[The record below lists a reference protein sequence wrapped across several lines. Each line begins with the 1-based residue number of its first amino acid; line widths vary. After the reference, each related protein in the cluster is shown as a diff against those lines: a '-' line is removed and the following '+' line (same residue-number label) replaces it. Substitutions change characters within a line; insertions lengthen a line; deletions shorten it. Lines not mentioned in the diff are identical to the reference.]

1 MTVVP
6 PSGANLR
13 GAVDLSSLVNRPP
26 AAGAASPATGA
37 VPGGTTTGTVPVP
50 NLVLEGTDTNFAEL
64 LELSKFVPVIVDLWA
79 AWSEQATQL
88 TPVME
93 NLIREY
99 NGRFVLATVDIDT
112 NPQLAQAF
120 QATSVPTLAAVIN
133 GQPVQLFDG
142 VLPLV
147 QIREVLER
155 VLELAAQHGVTGVA
169 DAAAEAAEGEPAEPV
184 EPELPPH
191 HREAYDAI
199 DRGDYATAIDIY
211 KLALA
216 RDPRDTMATAGLAQV
231 SLLARLQGKTIAE
244 VRSAAADDPSDL
256 DAQLLVADLD
266 LSGGHIEDAF
276 DRLLGLFGAQDA
288 AGKNVIRQRML
299 ELFEVV
305 GTDDPRVPPARKR
318 LTALLY

>member
-6 PSGANLR
+6 PAGSNLR

-26 AAGAASPATGA
+26 AAAPGAAASTAPGAASGA
-37 VPGGTTTGTVPVP
+37 VVPVP
-50 NLVLEGTDTNFAEL
+50 DLVLEGTDTNFAEL
-64 LELSKFVPVIVDLWA
+64 LELSKVVPVIVDLWA

-88 TPVME
+88 TPVIE
-93 NLIREY
+93 NLIREF

-120 QATSVPTLAAVIN
+120 QATSVPTLAAVLN

-142 VLPLV
+142 ILPVV
-147 QIREVLER
+147 QIREVFER
-155 VLELAAQHGVTGVA
+155 VLELAAQHGVTGT
-169 DAAAEAAEGEPAEPV
+169 AEAAPTPDGTPAEPV

-191 HREAYDAI
+191 HKEAYDAI
-199 DRGDYATAIDIY
+199 ERGDYSSAIDIY

-216 RDPRDTMATAGLAQV
+216 RDPRDTMAAAGLAQV

-244 VRSAAADDPSDL
+244 VRSAASEAPTDL

-276 DRLLGLFGAQDA
+276 DRLLGLFPGQDA
-288 AGKNVIRQRML
+288 AGKNTIRQRML

-305 GTDDPRVPPARKR
+305 GADDPRVPPARKR

>member
-6 PSGANLR
+6 PAGSNLR
-13 GAVDLSSLVNRPP
+13 GAVDLSSLVNRP
-26 AAGAASPATGA
+26 AAAAPGVSTGTAPDGA
-37 VPGGTTTGTVPVP
+37 VAGVVPVP

-64 LELSKFVPVIVDLWA
+64 LELSKIVPVIVDLWA
-79 AWSEQATQL
+79 TWSEPATQL
-88 TPVME
+88 TPVIE

-99 NGRFVLATVDIDT
+99 NGRFVLATIDIDT

-142 VLPLV
+142 VLPVV

-169 DAAAEAAEGEPAEPV
+169 EAAESPDGPPAEPV

-191 HREAYDAI
+191 HREAYEAI
-199 DRGDYATAIDIY
+199 ERGDYAAAIDIY

-216 RDPRDTMATAGLAQV
+216 RDPRDTMAAAGLAQV
-231 SLLARLQGKTIAE
+231 SLLDRLKGKTIAE
-244 VRSAAADDPSDL
+244 VRSAAADDPGNL

-276 DRLLGLFGAQDA
+276 DRLLGLFPAQDA
-288 AGKNVIRQRML
+288 AGRNVIRQRIL

>member
-6 PSGANLR
+6 PAGANLR

-26 AAGAASPATGA
+26 AAAAGVSTGTAPDGA
-37 VPGGTTTGTVPVP
+37 VAGVVPVP

-64 LELSKFVPVIVDLWA
+64 LELSKIVPVIVDLWA
-79 AWSEQATQL
+79 TWSEPATQL
-88 TPVME
+88 TPVIE

-142 VLPLV
+142 VLPVV
-147 QIREVLER
+147 QIREVFER

-169 DAAAEAAEGEPAEPV
+169 EAAESPAGPSAEPV

-191 HREAYDAI
+191 HREAYEAI
-199 DRGDYATAIDIY
+199 ERGDYAAAIDIY

-216 RDPRDTMATAGLAQV
+216 RDPRDTMAAAGLAQV

-244 VRSAAADDPSDL
+244 VRSAAADDPANL
-256 DAQLLVADLD
+256 EAQLLVADLD

-276 DRLLGLFGAQDA
+276 DRLLGLFPGQDA

>member
-6 PSGANLR
+6 PAGSNLR

-26 AAGAASPATGA
+26 AAAPGAPGAGAAGGA
-37 VPGGTTTGTVPVP
+37 VPVP

-79 AWSEQATQL
+79 QWSEPATQL
-88 TPVME
+88 TPVIE
-93 NLIREY
+93 NLIRGY

-142 VLPLV
+142 VLPVV

-169 DAAAEAAEGEPAEPV
+169 DAAGGETAEPAEPV

-199 DRGDYATAIDIY
+199 ERGDYAAAIDIY

-216 RDPRDTMATAGLAQV
+216 RDPRDVMATAGLAQV
-231 SLLARLQGKTIAE
+231 SLLGRLQGKTIAE
-244 VRSAAADDPSDL
+244 VRAAAADDPDNL

-266 LSGGHIEDAF
+266 LSGGHIEDSF
-276 DRLLGLFGAQDA
+276 DRLLGLFPGQDA
-288 AGKNVIRQRML
+288 AGKNAIRQRML

-305 GTDDPRVPPARKR
+305 GADDPRVPPARKR

>member
-1 MTVVP
+1 M
-6 PSGANLR
+6 
-13 GAVDLSSLVNRPP
+13 NRPP
-26 AAGAASPATGA
+26 AASAGVSTGS
-37 VPGGTTTGTVPVP
+37 VPGGAVAGVVPVP

-64 LELSKFVPVIVDLWA
+64 LELSKVVPVIVDLWA
-79 AWSEQATQL
+79 AWSEPATQL
-88 TPVME
+88 TPVIE
-93 NLIREY
+93 NLIREF

-142 VLPLV
+142 VLPAA

-169 DAAAEAAEGEPAEPV
+169 EAAETPDGPPAEPA

-191 HREAYDAI
+191 HREAYEAI
-199 DRGDYATAIDIY
+199 DRGDYPTAIDIY

-216 RDPRDTMATAGLAQV
+216 RDPRDAMATAGLAQV
-231 SLLARLQGKTIAE
+231 SLLGRLQGKTIAE
-244 VRSAAADDPSDL
+244 VRSAAADDPADL

-276 DRLLGLFGAQDA
+276 DRLLGLFPGQDA
-288 AGKNVIRQRML
+288 AGKNTIRQRML

>member
-6 PSGANLR
+6 PAGSNLR

-26 AAGAASPATGA
+26 ATAPGTTGAPGAGAA
-37 VPGGTTTGTVPVP
+37 PGGAVPVP

-79 AWSEQATQL
+79 EWSEPATQL
-88 TPVME
+88 TPVIE

-99 NGRFVLATVDIDT
+99 NGRFVLATVDIDA

-142 VLPLV
+142 VLPVV

-169 DAAAEAAEGEPAEPV
+169 DAAEGETAEPAEPV

-199 DRGDYATAIDIY
+199 ERGDYAAAIDIY

-216 RDPRDTMATAGLAQV
+216 RDPRDVMASAGLAQV
-231 SLLARLQGKTIAE
+231 SLLGRLQGKTIAE
-244 VRSAAADDPSDL
+244 VRSAAADDPDNL

-266 LSGGHIEDAF
+266 LSGGHIEDSF
-276 DRLLGLFGAQDA
+276 DRLLGLFPGQDA
-288 AGKNVIRQRML
+288 AGKNAIRQRML

-305 GTDDPRVPPARKR
+305 GADDPRVPPARKR

>member
-1 MTVVP
+1 MTVIP
-6 PSGANLR
+6 PAGANLR

-26 AAGAASPATGA
+26 APAAGAAGAPGAPAGPA
-37 VPGGTTTGTVPVP
+37 GPVPVP
-50 NLVLEGTDTNFAEL
+50 SLVLEGTDTNFAEL

-79 AWSEQATQL
+79 QWSEPATQL
-88 TPVME
+88 TPVIE

-99 NGRFVLATVDIDT
+99 NGRFVLATVDIDS

-142 VLPLV
+142 VLPVV

-169 DAAAEAAEGEPAEPV
+169 DAAEAPAGEPVAPV

-191 HREAYDAI
+191 HREAYEAI
-199 DRGDYATAIDIY
+199 ERGDYAAAIDIY

-216 RDPRDTMATAGLAQV
+216 RDPRDAMATAGLAQV
-231 SLLARLQGKTIAE
+231 SLLGRLQGKTIAE
-244 VRSAAADDPSDL
+244 VRSAAADNPADL

-276 DRLLGLFGAQDA
+276 DRLLGLFPAQDA
-288 AGKNVIRQRML
+288 AGKNLVRQRML

>member
-6 PSGANLR
+6 PAGANLR

-26 AAGAASPATGA
+26 AAAPGVSTGNAPGGA
-37 VPGGTTTGTVPVP
+37 VAGVVPVP
-50 NLVLEGTDTNFAEL
+50 DLVLEGTDTNFAEL
-64 LELSKFVPVIVDLWA
+64 LELSKIVPVIVDLWA
-79 AWSEQATQL
+79 TWSEPATQL
-88 TPVME
+88 TPVIE
-93 NLIREY
+93 NLIREF

-142 VLPLV
+142 VLPAA
-147 QIREVLER
+147 QIREVFER

-169 DAAAEAAEGEPAEPV
+169 EAAQSPDGPPAEPV

-191 HREAYDAI
+191 HREAYEAI
-199 DRGDYATAIDIY
+199 ERGDYAAAIDIY

-216 RDPRDTMATAGLAQV
+216 RDPRDAMATAGLAQV
-231 SLLARLQGKTIAE
+231 SLLGRLQGKTIAE
-244 VRSAAADDPSDL
+244 VRSAAADDPANL

-276 DRLLGLFGAQDA
+276 DRLLGLFPGQDA
-288 AGKNVIRQRML
+288 AGKNTIRQRML

-305 GTDDPRVPPARKR
+305 GADDPRVPPARKR

>member
-6 PSGANLR
+6 PAGANLR

-26 AAGAASPATGA
+26 AAAPGTPGAGPAPAG
-37 VPGGTTTGTVPVP
+37 TTGTAVPVP

-64 LELSKFVPVIVDLWA
+64 LELSKIVPVIVDLWA
-79 AWSEQATQL
+79 QWSEQATSL

-99 NGRFVLATVDIDT
+99 DGRFVLATVDIDT

-142 VLPLV
+142 VLPIV

-169 DAAAEAAEGEPAEPV
+169 TAAATAEAEAAEPV

-216 RDPRDTMATAGLAQV
+216 RDPRDTMAAAGLAQV
-231 SLLARLQGKTIAE
+231 SLLGRLQGKTIAE
-244 VRSAAADDPSDL
+244 VRSAAADDPENL

-276 DRLLGLFGAQDA
+276 DRLLGLFPAQDA
-288 AGKNVIRQRML
+288 AGKNTIRQRML

-305 GTDDPRVPPARKR
+305 GADDPRVPPARKR

>member
-6 PSGANLR
+6 PAGANLR

-26 AAGAASPATGA
+26 ATAPGVSTGA
-37 VPGGTTTGTVPVP
+37 VAGGAVAGVVPVP

-64 LELSKFVPVIVDLWA
+64 LELSKVVPVIVDLWA
-79 AWSEQATQL
+79 TWSEPATQL
-88 TPVME
+88 TPVIE
-93 NLIREY
+93 NLIREF

-142 VLPLV
+142 VLPAA
-147 QIREVLER
+147 QIREVFER

-169 DAAAEAAEGEPAEPV
+169 EAAETPDGQPAEPV

-199 DRGDYATAIDIY
+199 ERGDYAAAIDIY
-211 KLALA
+211 KLAIA
-216 RDPRDTMATAGLAQV
+216 RDPRDIMATAGLAQV

-244 VRSAAADDPSDL
+244 VRSAAADNPADL

-276 DRLLGLFGAQDA
+276 DRLLGLFPGQDA
-288 AGKNVIRQRML
+288 AGKNQIRQRML

-305 GTDDPRVPPARKR
+305 GADDPRVPPARKR

>member
-6 PSGANLR
+6 PAGSNLR

-26 AAGAASPATGA
+26 AGAPAPAGPGAPGAAATGGA
-37 VPGGTTTGTVPVP
+37 VPVP

-79 AWSEQATQL
+79 SWSEQATSL
-88 TPVME
+88 TPVIE
-93 NLIREY
+93 NLIREF

-142 VLPLV
+142 VLPVV

-169 DAAAEAAEGEPAEPV
+169 DAAEGEAAEPAEPV

-199 DRGDYATAIDIY
+199 ERGDYAAAIDIY

-216 RDPRDTMATAGLAQV
+216 RDPRDVMATAGLAQV
-231 SLLARLQGKTIAE
+231 SLLGRLQGKTIAE
-244 VRSAAADDPSDL
+244 VRSAAADDPDNL

-276 DRLLGLFGAQDA
+276 DRLLGLFPGQDA
-288 AGKNVIRQRML
+288 AGKNVIRQRIL

>member
-26 AAGAASPATGA
+26 AQNAGAGPAGA
-37 VPGGTTTGTVPVP
+37 PAGATAGAVPVP
-50 NLVLEGTDTNFAEL
+50 NLVLEGTDTNFAEI
-64 LELSKFVPVIVDLWA
+64 LELSKLVPVIVNLWA
-79 AWSEQATQL
+79 SWSEPATQL
-88 TPVME
+88 VPVME

-99 NGRFVLATVDIDT
+99 TGRFVLAAVDIDT
-112 NPQLAQAF
+112 SPQLAQAF

-142 VLPLV
+142 VLPVV

-169 DAAAEAAEGEPAEPV
+169 DAKDAPSADAAEVV

-199 DRGDYATAIDIY
+199 DRGDYAAAIEIY

-216 RDPRDTMATAGLAQV
+216 RDPRDAMAAAGLAQV
-231 SLLARLQGKTIAE
+231 SLLSRLQGKTIAE
-244 VRSAAADDPSDL
+244 VRSAAADDPANL
-256 DAQLLVADLD
+256 EAQLLVADLD

-276 DRLLGLFGAQDA
+276 DRLLGLFPAQDA
-288 AGKNVIRQRML
+288 AGKNLVRQRML

-305 GTDDPRVPPARKR
+305 GADDPRVPPARKR

>member
-6 PSGANLR
+6 PAGANLR

-26 AAGAASPATGA
+26 ASAGQAAPGTGAAHGGSTAGAI
-37 VPGGTTTGTVPVP
+37 PVP

-79 AWSEQATQL
+79 QWSETATQL
-88 TPVME
+88 TPVIE

-99 NGRFVLATVDIDT
+99 GGRFVLATVDIDT

-142 VLPLV
+142 VLPVV

-169 DAAAEAAEGEPAEPV
+169 DAAESPDTEPAEPV

-199 DRGDYATAIDIY
+199 ERGDYAAAIDIY

-216 RDPRDTMATAGLAQV
+216 RDPRDAMATAGLAQV
-231 SLLARLQGKTIAE
+231 SLLSRLQGKTIAE
-244 VRSAAADDPSDL
+244 VRSAAADAPDDL
-256 DAQLLVADLD
+256 DVQLLVADLD

-276 DRLLGLFGAQDA
+276 DRLLGLFPGQDA

-305 GTDDPRVPPARKR
+305 GADDPRVPPARKR

>member
-6 PSGANLR
+6 PAGSNLR
-13 GAVDLSSLVNRPP
+13 GAVDLSSLVNRAAAP
-26 AAGAASPATGA
+26 AAGAPGAGPAPAGA
-37 VPGGTTTGTVPVP
+37 AVAAVPVP

-64 LELSKFVPVIVDLWA
+64 LELSKIVPVIVDLWA

-142 VLPLV
+142 VLPIV

-169 DAAAEAAEGEPAEPV
+169 EAAGGAEAQAAEPV

-199 DRGDYATAIDIY
+199 ERGDYDTAIDIY

-216 RDPRDTMATAGLAQV
+216 RDPRDAMAAAGLAQV
-231 SLLARLQGKTIAE
+231 SLLGRLKGKTIAE
-244 VRSAAADDPSDL
+244 VRSAAADDPENL

-276 DRLLGLFGAQDA
+276 DRLLGLFPGQDA
-288 AGKNVIRQRML
+288 GGKNTIRQRLL

>member
-6 PSGANLR
+6 PAGANLR

-26 AAGAASPATGA
+26 AAGPGAPAAGAAPGGA
-37 VPGGTTTGTVPVP
+37 VAGTVPVP

-79 AWSEQATQL
+79 QWSEPATQL
-88 TPVME
+88 TPVIE

-142 VLPLV
+142 VLPVV

-169 DAAAEAAEGEPAEPV
+169 DAAGGPDAEPAEPV

-199 DRGDYATAIDIY
+199 DRGDYAAAIDIY

-216 RDPRDTMATAGLAQV
+216 RDPRDAMATAGLAQV
-231 SLLARLQGKTIAE
+231 SLLGRLQGKTIAE
-244 VRSAAADDPSDL
+244 VRSAAADDPDNL

-266 LSGGHIEDAF
+266 LSGGHIEDSF
-276 DRLLGLFGAQDA
+276 DRLLGLFPGQDA
-288 AGKNVIRQRML
+288 AGKNAIRQRML

-305 GTDDPRVPPARKR
+305 GADDPRVPPARKR

>member
-6 PSGANLR
+6 PAGANLR

-26 AAGAASPATGA
+26 AAAAGVSTGTAPGGA
-37 VPGGTTTGTVPVP
+37 VAGVVPVP

-64 LELSKFVPVIVDLWA
+64 LELSKIVPVIVDLWA
-79 AWSEQATQL
+79 TWSEPATQL
-88 TPVME
+88 TPVIE
-93 NLIREY
+93 NLIREF

-142 VLPLV
+142 VLPAA

-169 DAAAEAAEGEPAEPV
+169 EAAESPDGPPAEPV

-199 DRGDYATAIDIY
+199 ERGDYAAAIDIY

-216 RDPRDTMATAGLAQV
+216 RDPRDAMATAGLAQV
-231 SLLARLQGKTIAE
+231 SLLGRLQGKTIAE
-244 VRSAAADDPSDL
+244 VRSAAADDPANL

-276 DRLLGLFGAQDA
+276 DRLLGLFPGQDA
-288 AGKNVIRQRML
+288 AGKNAIRQRML

-305 GTDDPRVPPARKR
+305 GADDPRVPPARKR

>member
-6 PSGANLR
+6 PAGANLR

-26 AAGAASPATGA
+26 AAGPGAPVTGA
-37 VPGGTTTGTVPVP
+37 APGGAVAGPVPVP
-50 NLVLEGTDTNFAEL
+50 NLVLEGTDTNFAEI

-79 AWSEQATQL
+79 QWSEPATQL

-112 NPQLAQAF
+112 NPQLTQAF

-142 VLPLV
+142 VLPVV

-169 DAAAEAAEGEPAEPV
+169 DASGAPDAEPAEPV

-199 DRGDYATAIDIY
+199 ERGDYAAAIDIY

-216 RDPRDTMATAGLAQV
+216 RDPRDAMATAGLAQV
-231 SLLARLQGKTIAE
+231 SLLGRLQGKTIAE
-244 VRSAAADDPSDL
+244 VRSAAAADPDNL
-256 DAQLLVADLD
+256 EAQLLVADLD
-266 LSGGHIEDAF
+266 LSGGHIEDSF
-276 DRLLGLFGAQDA
+276 DRLLGLFPGQDA
-288 AGKNVIRQRML
+288 AGKNAIRQRML

-305 GTDDPRVPPARKR
+305 GADDPRVPPARKR

>member
-1 MTVVP
+1 
-6 PSGANLR
+6 
-13 GAVDLSSLVNRPP
+13 
-26 AAGAASPATGA
+26 
-37 VPGGTTTGTVPVP
+37 
-50 NLVLEGTDTNFAEL
+50 
-64 LELSKFVPVIVDLWA
+64 
-79 AWSEQATQL
+79 
-88 TPVME
+88 ME

-99 NGRFVLATVDIDT
+99 GGRFVLATVDIDT

-142 VLPLV
+142 VLPIV

-169 DAAAEAAEGEPAEPV
+169 DAAESPDTEPAEPV

-199 DRGDYATAIDIY
+199 ERGDYATAIDIY

-216 RDPRDTMATAGLAQV
+216 RDPRDAMATAGLAQV
-231 SLLARLQGKTIAE
+231 SLLGRLQGKTIAE
-244 VRSAAADDPSDL
+244 VRSAAADAPDDL

-276 DRLLGLFGAQDA
+276 DRLLGLFPGQDA

>member
-6 PSGANLR
+6 PAGANLR

-26 AAGAASPATGA
+26 APAAGGPGVTPAPGGA
-37 VPGGTTTGTVPVP
+37 VAGTVPVP
-50 NLVLEGTDTNFAEL
+50 DLVLEGTDTNFAEL

-79 AWSEQATQL
+79 SWSEAATQL
-88 TPVME
+88 TPVLD

-142 VLPLV
+142 VLPVV

-169 DAAAEAAEGEPAEPV
+169 DAAAAPEGEPAEAV

-199 DRGDYATAIDIY
+199 ERGDYAAAIDIY

-231 SLLARLQGKTIAE
+231 SLLGRLQGKTIAE
-244 VRSAAADDPSDL
+244 VRAAAADDPENL

-276 DRLLGLFGAQDA
+276 DRLLGLFPGQDA
-288 AGKNVIRQRML
+288 AGKNIIRQRIL

>member
-6 PSGANLR
+6 PAGANLR

-26 AAGAASPATGA
+26 VPAATGTTGA
-37 VPGGTTTGTVPVP
+37 PGGAVAGVVPVP

-64 LELSKFVPVIVDLWA
+64 LELSKLVPVIVDLWA
-79 AWSEQATQL
+79 QWSEQATQL

-142 VLPLV
+142 VLPVV

-169 DAAAEAAEGEPAEPV
+169 DAGAAPEGEPAEPV

-199 DRGDYATAIDIY
+199 ERGDYAAAIDIY
-211 KLALA
+211 KLAIA
-216 RDPRDTMATAGLAQV
+216 RDPRDVMATAGLAQV
-231 SLLARLQGKTIAE
+231 SLLSRLQGKTIAE
-244 VRSAAADDPSDL
+244 VRAAAADDPDNL

-276 DRLLGLFGAQDA
+276 DRLLGLFPGRDQ
-288 AGKNVIRQRML
+288 AGKNAIRQRML

>member
-6 PSGANLR
+6 PAGSNLR

-26 AAGAASPATGA
+26 APAPGAAAGAPAGA
-37 VPGGTTTGTVPVP
+37 PAGVVPVP
-50 NLVLEGTDTNFAEL
+50 DLVLEGTDTNFAEL

-79 AWSEQATQL
+79 TWSESATQL
-88 TPVME
+88 TPVIE

-142 VLPLV
+142 VLPVV

-169 DAAAEAAEGEPAEPV
+169 DAAVTPDGVPAEPV

-191 HREAYDAI
+191 HKEAYDAI
-199 DRGDYATAIDIY
+199 ERGDYAAAIDIY

-216 RDPRDTMATAGLAQV
+216 RDPRDAMAAAGLAQV
-231 SLLARLQGKTIAE
+231 SLLGRLQGKTIAE
-244 VRSAAADDPSDL
+244 VRSAAADDPENL

-276 DRLLGLFGAQDA
+276 DRLLGLFPAQDA
-288 AGKNVIRQRML
+288 AGKNAIRQRIL

>member
-6 PSGANLR
+6 PAGANLR

-26 AAGAASPATGA
+26 ASAPGAGPATVGGA
-37 VPGGTTTGTVPVP
+37 VAAAVPVP
-50 NLVLEGTDTNFAEL
+50 SLVVEGTDTNFAEL

-79 AWSEQATQL
+79 QWSEPATQL
-88 TPVME
+88 TPVIE

-99 NGRFVLATVDIDT
+99 GGRFVLATVDIDT

-142 VLPLV
+142 VLPIV

-169 DAAAEAAEGEPAEPV
+169 EATESAEAQPAAAA

-191 HREAYDAI
+191 HQEAYDAI
-199 DRGDYATAIDIY
+199 ERGDYAAAIDIY

-216 RDPRDTMATAGLAQV
+216 RDPRDTMAAAGLAQA
-231 SLLARLQGKTIAE
+231 SLLGRLHGKTIAE
-244 VRSAAADDPSDL
+244 VRSAAAAEPDNL
-256 DAQLLVADLD
+256 EAQLLVADLD
-266 LSGGHIEDAF
+266 LSGGHVEDAF
-276 DRLLGLFGAQDA
+276 DRLLALFPAQDA
-288 AGKNVIRQRML
+288 AGKNLIRQRIL
-299 ELFEVV
+299 ELFQVV
-305 GTDDPRVPPARKR
+305 GTDDPRVPPVRSRQIGRAHV
-318 LTALLY
+318 

>member
-13 GAVDLSSLVNRPP
+13 GAVDLSSLVNRPSAP
-26 AAGAASPATGA
+26 GGPGATAAAPGGA
-37 VPGGTTTGTVPVP
+37 VAGTVPVP
-50 NLVLEGTDTNFAEL
+50 SLVLEGTDTNFAEL
-64 LELSKFVPVIVDLWA
+64 LELSKVVPVIVDLWA
-79 AWSEQATQL
+79 EWSEPATSL
-88 TPVME
+88 TPVLE

-142 VLPLV
+142 VLPVV

-169 DAAAEAAEGEPAEPV
+169 DAAEGEAAEPAEPV

-199 DRGDYATAIDIY
+199 ERGDYAAAIDIY

-216 RDPRDTMATAGLAQV
+216 RDPRDVMATAGLAQV
-231 SLLARLQGKTIAE
+231 SLLGRLQGKTIAE
-244 VRSAAADDPSDL
+244 VRSAAADDPDNL

-276 DRLLGLFGAQDA
+276 DRLLGLFPGQDP

>member
-1 MTVVP
+1 
-6 PSGANLR
+6 
-13 GAVDLSSLVNRPP
+13 
-26 AAGAASPATGA
+26 
-37 VPGGTTTGTVPVP
+37 
-50 NLVLEGTDTNFAEL
+50 
-64 LELSKFVPVIVDLWA
+64 
-79 AWSEQATQL
+79 
-88 TPVME
+88 
-93 NLIREY
+93 
-99 NGRFVLATVDIDT
+99 
-112 NPQLAQAF
+112 
-120 QATSVPTLAAVIN
+120 
-133 GQPVQLFDG
+133 
-142 VLPLV
+142 VLPIV

-169 DAAAEAAEGEPAEPV
+169 TAAATAEAEAAEPV

-216 RDPRDTMATAGLAQV
+216 RDPRDTMAAAGLAQV
-231 SLLARLQGKTIAE
+231 SLLGRLQGKTIAE
-244 VRSAAADDPSDL
+244 VRSAAADDPENL

-276 DRLLGLFGAQDA
+276 DRLLGLFPAQDA
-288 AGKNVIRQRML
+288 AGKNTIRQRML

-305 GTDDPRVPPARKR
+305 GADDPRVPPARKR

>member
-6 PSGANLR
+6 PAGANLR

-26 AAGAASPATGA
+26 AAAAGVSAGTAPGGA
-37 VPGGTTTGTVPVP
+37 VAGVVPVP

-64 LELSKFVPVIVDLWA
+64 LELSKIVPVIVDLWA
-79 AWSEQATQL
+79 TWSEPATQL
-88 TPVME
+88 TPVIE
-93 NLIREY
+93 NLIREF

-142 VLPLV
+142 VLPAA
-147 QIREVLER
+147 QIREVFER

-169 DAAAEAAEGEPAEPV
+169 EAAEAPDGPPAEPV

-199 DRGDYATAIDIY
+199 ERGDYAAAIDIY

-216 RDPRDTMATAGLAQV
+216 RDPRDAMATAGLAQV
-231 SLLARLQGKTIAE
+231 SLLGRLQGKTIAE
-244 VRSAAADDPSDL
+244 VRDAAAADPADL

-276 DRLLGLFGAQDA
+276 DRLLALFPGQDA
-288 AGKNVIRQRML
+288 AGKNAIRQRML

-305 GTDDPRVPPARKR
+305 GADDPRVPPARKR

>member
-6 PSGANLR
+6 PAGANLR
-13 GAVDLSSLVNRPP
+13 GAVDLSSLVNRP
-26 AAGAASPATGA
+26 AAAAPGVSTGTAPDGA
-37 VPGGTTTGTVPVP
+37 VAGVVPVP

-64 LELSKFVPVIVDLWA
+64 LELSKIVPVIVDLWA
-79 AWSEQATQL
+79 NWSEPATQL
-88 TPVME
+88 TPVIE

-133 GQPVQLFDG
+133 AQPVQLFDG
-142 VLPLV
+142 VLPVV

-169 DAAAEAAEGEPAEPV
+169 EAAESPDGPPAEPV

-191 HREAYDAI
+191 HREAYEAI
-199 DRGDYATAIDIY
+199 ERGDYAAAIDIY

-216 RDPRDTMATAGLAQV
+216 RDPRDTMAAAGLAQV
-231 SLLARLQGKTIAE
+231 SLLDRLKGKTIAE
-244 VRSAAADDPSDL
+244 VRSAAADDPGNL

-276 DRLLGLFGAQDA
+276 DRLLGLFPAQDA
-288 AGKNVIRQRML
+288 AGRNVIRQRIL

>member
-6 PSGANLR
+6 PAGANLR

-26 AAGAASPATGA
+26 APAAPGTTGA
-37 VPGGTTTGTVPVP
+37 PGGAVAGVVPVP

-64 LELSKFVPVIVDLWA
+64 LELSKLVPVIVDLWA
-79 AWSEQATQL
+79 QWSEQATQL

-142 VLPLV
+142 VLPVV

-169 DAAAEAAEGEPAEPV
+169 DAGAAPEGEPAEPV

-199 DRGDYATAIDIY
+199 ERGDYAAAIDIY
-211 KLALA
+211 KLAIA
-216 RDPRDTMATAGLAQV
+216 RDPRDVMATAGLAQV
-231 SLLARLQGKTIAE
+231 SLLSRLQGKTIAE
-244 VRSAAADDPSDL
+244 VRAAAADDPDDL

-276 DRLLGLFGAQDA
+276 DRLLGLFPGRDQ
-288 AGKNVIRQRML
+288 AGKNAIRQRML

>member
-1 MTVVP
+1 MTVIP
-6 PSGANLR
+6 PAGANLR

-26 AAGAASPATGA
+26 APAAGAAGAPGAPAGPA
-37 VPGGTTTGTVPVP
+37 GPVPVP
-50 NLVLEGTDTNFAEL
+50 SLVLEGTDTNFAEL

-79 AWSEQATQL
+79 QWSEPATQL
-88 TPVME
+88 TPVIE

-142 VLPLV
+142 VLPVV

-169 DAAAEAAEGEPAEPV
+169 DAAEAPAGEPAAPV

-199 DRGDYATAIDIY
+199 ERGDYAAAIDIY

-216 RDPRDTMATAGLAQV
+216 RDPRDAMATAGLAQV
-231 SLLARLQGKTIAE
+231 SLLGRLQGKTIAE
-244 VRSAAADDPSDL
+244 VRSAAADNPADL

-276 DRLLGLFGAQDA
+276 DRLLGLFPAQDA
-288 AGKNVIRQRML
+288 AGKNLVRQRML

>member
-26 AAGAASPATGA
+26 ATPAGVSTNGT
-37 VPGGTTTGTVPVP
+37 PGGSAAGVVPVP
-50 NLVLEGTDTNFAEL
+50 DLVLEGTDTNFAEL
-64 LELSKFVPVIVDLWA
+64 LELSKIVPVIVDLWA
-79 AWSEQATQL
+79 TWSEPATQL
-88 TPVME
+88 TPVIE

-133 GQPVQLFDG
+133 AQPVQLFDG
-142 VLPLV
+142 VLPVV
-147 QIREVLER
+147 QIREVLDR

-169 DAAAEAAEGEPAEPV
+169 AAAQAPDAVAAEPV

-191 HREAYDAI
+191 HKEAYDAI
-199 DRGDYATAIDIY
+199 ERGDYASAIDIY

-216 RDPRDTMATAGLAQV
+216 RDPRDAMAAAGLAQV
-231 SLLARLQGKTIAE
+231 SLLGRLQGKTIAE
-244 VRSAAADDPSDL
+244 VRSAAADDPDNL

-276 DRLLGLFGAQDA
+276 DRLLGLFPAQDA

-305 GTDDPRVPPARKR
+305 GADDPRVPPARKR

>member
-6 PSGANLR
+6 PAGANLR
-13 GAVDLSSLVNRPP
+13 GAVDLSSLVNRPAP
-26 AAGAASPATGA
+26 PPAGAPGAPA
-37 VPGGTTTGTVPVP
+37 PGGSVAGTVPVP

-79 AWSEQATQL
+79 NWSEPATQL
-88 TPVME
+88 TPVIE

-142 VLPLV
+142 VLPVV

-169 DAAAEAAEGEPAEPV
+169 DAAAAPEGEPAEPV

-199 DRGDYATAIDIY
+199 ERGDYTAAIDIY

-216 RDPRDTMATAGLAQV
+216 RDPRDAMATAGLAQV
-231 SLLARLQGKTIAE
+231 SLLSRLQGKTIAE
-244 VRSAAADDPSDL
+244 VRAAAADNPDDL

-276 DRLLGLFGAQDA
+276 DRLLGLFSGQDA
-288 AGKNVIRQRML
+288 AGKNTIRQRLL

>member
-6 PSGANLR
+6 PAGANLR

-26 AAGAASPATGA
+26 AAAAGAPGAAPAPAGA
-37 VPGGTTTGTVPVP
+37 AGTAVPVP

-64 LELSKFVPVIVDLWA
+64 LELSKIVPVIVDLWA
-79 AWSEQATQL
+79 QWSEQATSL

-99 NGRFVLATVDIDT
+99 DGRFVLATVDIDT

-142 VLPLV
+142 VLPIV

-169 DAAAEAAEGEPAEPV
+169 TAAASADTEPAEPV

-216 RDPRDTMATAGLAQV
+216 RDPRDTMAAAGLAQV
-231 SLLARLQGKTIAE
+231 SLLGRLQGRTIAD
-244 VRSAAADDPSDL
+244 VRSAAAADPENL

-276 DRLLGLFGAQDA
+276 DRLLALFPAQDA
-288 AGKNVIRQRML
+288 AGKNTIRQRML

-305 GTDDPRVPPARKR
+305 GADDPRVPPARKR

>member
-6 PSGANLR
+6 PAGANLR

-26 AAGAASPATGA
+26 ASAAPGTTGA
-37 VPGGTTTGTVPVP
+37 PGGAVAGVVPVP

-64 LELSKFVPVIVDLWA
+64 LELSKLVPVIVDLWA
-79 AWSEQATQL
+79 QWSEQATQL

-142 VLPLV
+142 VLPVV

-169 DAAAEAAEGEPAEPV
+169 DAGAAPEGEPAEPV

-199 DRGDYATAIDIY
+199 ERGDYAAAIDIY

-216 RDPRDTMATAGLAQV
+216 RDPRDVMATAGLAQV
-231 SLLARLQGKTIAE
+231 SLLSRLQGKTIAE
-244 VRSAAADDPSDL
+244 VRAAAADDPDNL

-276 DRLLGLFGAQDA
+276 DRLLGLFPGRDQ
-288 AGKNVIRQRML
+288 AGKNTIRQRML

>member
-1 MTVVP
+1 MTIVP
-6 PSGANLR
+6 PAGSNLR

-26 AAGAASPATGA
+26 APAAGAPGVPATPGGA
-37 VPGGTTTGTVPVP
+37 VAGTVPVP

-79 AWSEQATQL
+79 NWSEQATQL
-88 TPVME
+88 TPVVE

-142 VLPLV
+142 VLPVV

-169 DAAAEAAEGEPAEPV
+169 DAAAAPEGEPAEPV

-199 DRGDYATAIDIY
+199 DRGDYPAAIDIY

-216 RDPRDTMATAGLAQV
+216 RDPRDTMAAAGLAQV
-231 SLLARLQGKTIAE
+231 SLLSRLQGKTIAE
-244 VRSAAADDPSDL
+244 VRSAAADDPDNL

-276 DRLLGLFGAQDA
+276 DRLLALFPGQDP
-288 AGKNVIRQRML
+288 AGKNTIRQRML

>member
-6 PSGANLR
+6 PAGSNLR

-26 AAGAASPATGA
+26 AAAPGVSTGTAPDGA
-37 VPGGTTTGTVPVP
+37 VAGVVPVP

-79 AWSEQATQL
+79 TWSEPATQL
-88 TPVME
+88 TPVIE

-142 VLPLV
+142 VLPVV

-169 DAAAEAAEGEPAEPV
+169 EAAEATDGPPAEPV

-191 HREAYDAI
+191 HREAYEAI
-199 DRGDYATAIDIY
+199 ERGEYATAIDIY

-216 RDPRDTMATAGLAQV
+216 RDPRDTMAAAGLAQV

-244 VRSAAADDPSDL
+244 VRSAAADDPSNL

-276 DRLLGLFGAQDA
+276 DRLLGLFPAQDA
-288 AGKNVIRQRML
+288 AGRNVIRQRIL

>member
-6 PSGANLR
+6 PAGANLR

-26 AAGAASPATGA
+26 ASAAPGTTGA
-37 VPGGTTTGTVPVP
+37 PGGAVAGVVPVP

-64 LELSKFVPVIVDLWA
+64 LELSKLVPVIVDLWA
-79 AWSEQATQL
+79 QWSEQATQL

-142 VLPLV
+142 VLPVV

-169 DAAAEAAEGEPAEPV
+169 DAGAAPEGEPAEPV

-199 DRGDYATAIDIY
+199 ERGDYAAAIDIY
-211 KLALA
+211 KLAIA
-216 RDPRDTMATAGLAQV
+216 RDPRDIMATAGLAQV

-244 VRSAAADDPSDL
+244 VRSAAADNPADL

-276 DRLLGLFGAQDA
+276 DRLLGLFPGQDA
-288 AGKNVIRQRML
+288 AGKNQIRQRML

-305 GTDDPRVPPARKR
+305 GADDPRVPPARKR

>member
-6 PSGANLR
+6 PAGANLR

-26 AAGAASPATGA
+26 APAAPGTTGA
-37 VPGGTTTGTVPVP
+37 PGGAVAGVVPVP

-64 LELSKFVPVIVDLWA
+64 LELSKLVPVIVDLWA
-79 AWSEQATQL
+79 QWSEQATQL

-142 VLPLV
+142 VLPVV

-169 DAAAEAAEGEPAEPV
+169 DAGAAPEGEPAEPV

-199 DRGDYATAIDIY
+199 ERGDYAAAIDIY
-211 KLALA
+211 KLAIA
-216 RDPRDTMATAGLAQV
+216 RDPRDVMATAGLAQV
-231 SLLARLQGKTIAE
+231 SLLSRLQGKTIAE
-244 VRSAAADDPSDL
+244 VRAAAADDPDDL

-266 LSGGHIEDAF
+266 RSGGHIEDAF
-276 DRLLGLFGAQDA
+276 DRLLGLFPGRDQ
-288 AGKNVIRQRML
+288 AGKNAIRQRML